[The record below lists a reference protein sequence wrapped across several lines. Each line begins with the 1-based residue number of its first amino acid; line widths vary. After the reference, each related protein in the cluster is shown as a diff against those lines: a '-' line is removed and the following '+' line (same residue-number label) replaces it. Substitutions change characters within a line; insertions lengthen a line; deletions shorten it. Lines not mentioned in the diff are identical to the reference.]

1 MSRDRVLAE
10 TARVAKNSIH
20 WFIPQVHGNRWS
32 EIAKL
37 LPGRTENAVKNRWNS
52 SARKRWLRDRG
63 LPDDA
68 PPPASAAP
76 AAAAA
81 AAHARASSTRAAAAL
96 RPPALALGFDDVDV
110 GGASSLMSSPVA
122 DRAGRRAHLGG
133 ASSLPFGG
141 RHATVASAQVTELLD
156 VDRAGGLGEQGLL
169 AATSDILASFDA
181 DADAATRG
189 GDARGGDDDFGIDFS
204 PRVADADADFAGAVT
219 LLSTDSFARDTPT
232 GTPRAAAPRDAGTD
246 GVPCAPREAELRRAA
261 SAAVAAAAAG
271 EQDVPLSLLPYFRFL
286 NERGQASI
294 MNQLVAQFSR
304 TSIEGTPPVVPPLPA
319 PGPAAPRPV
328 FPPPPSGYLQ
338 RSLIPIHLGV
348 PMVPGLPQQTF
359 GALPGQPCV
368 PFGAAPPGSQP
379 VAFAAAPPAPA
390 NPQAPATN
398 P

>member
-1 MSRDRVLAE
+1 M
-10 TARVAKNSIH
+10 
-20 WFIPQVHGNRWS
+20 
-32 EIAKL
+32 
-37 LPGRTENAVKNRWNS
+37 
-52 SARKRWLRDRG
+52 
-63 LPDDA
+63 
-68 PPPASAAP
+68 
-76 AAAAA
+76 
-81 AAHARASSTRAAAAL
+81 
-96 RPPALALGFDDVDV
+96 
-110 GGASSLMSSPVA
+110 
-122 DRAGRRAHLGG
+122 
-133 ASSLPFGG
+133 
-141 RHATVASAQVTELLD
+141 
-156 VDRAGGLGEQGLL
+156 
-169 AATSDILASFDA
+169 
-181 DADAATRG
+181 
-189 GDARGGDDDFGIDFS
+189 
-204 PRVADADADFAGAVT
+204 ADADADFAGAVT

-319 PGPAAPRPV
+319 PGPAAPRPG
-328 FPPPPSGYLQ
+328 FPPPPAMYLP
-338 RSLIPIHLGV
+338 RSLIPIPLGV
-348 PMVPGLPQQTF
+348 PMVPGLPQQTL

>member
-1 MSRDRVLAE
+1 M
-10 TARVAKNSIH
+10 
-20 WFIPQVHGNRWS
+20 
-32 EIAKL
+32 
-37 LPGRTENAVKNRWNS
+37 
-52 SARKRWLRDRG
+52 
-63 LPDDA
+63 
-68 PPPASAAP
+68 
-76 AAAAA
+76 
-81 AAHARASSTRAAAAL
+81 
-96 RPPALALGFDDVDV
+96 
-110 GGASSLMSSPVA
+110 
-122 DRAGRRAHLGG
+122 
-133 ASSLPFGG
+133 
-141 RHATVASAQVTELLD
+141 
-156 VDRAGGLGEQGLL
+156 
-169 AATSDILASFDA
+169 
-181 DADAATRG
+181 
-189 GDARGGDDDFGIDFS
+189 
-204 PRVADADADFAGAVT
+204 ADADADFAGAVT

-328 FPPPPSGYLQ
+328 FPPPPSAYLP
-338 RSLIPIHLGV
+338 RSLIPIHFGV

-390 NPQAPATN
+390 FPPCSGDESLGKGI
-398 P
+398 

>member
-1 MSRDRVLAE
+1 
-10 TARVAKNSIH
+10 
-20 WFIPQVHGNRWS
+20 
-32 EIAKL
+32 
-37 LPGRTENAVKNRWNS
+37 
-52 SARKRWLRDRG
+52 
-63 LPDDA
+63 
-68 PPPASAAP
+68 
-76 AAAAA
+76 
-81 AAHARASSTRAAAAL
+81 
-96 RPPALALGFDDVDV
+96 
-110 GGASSLMSSPVA
+110 MSSPVA

-141 RHATVASAQVTELLD
+141 RHARPVASAQVTELLD

-328 FPPPPSGYLQ
+328 FPPPPSYLP
-338 RSLIPIHLGV
+338 RSLIPIHFGV